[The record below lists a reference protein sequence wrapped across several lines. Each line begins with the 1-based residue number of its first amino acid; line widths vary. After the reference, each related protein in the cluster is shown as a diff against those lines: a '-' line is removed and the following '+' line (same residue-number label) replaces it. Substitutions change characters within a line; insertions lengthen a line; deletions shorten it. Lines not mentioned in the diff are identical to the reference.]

1 MSAGAAPAETA
12 GPLVQGTPG
21 NVDSAAID
29 VAADRVHGG
38 AS

>member
-1 MSAGAAPAETA
+1 MSAGVAPAEAA
-12 GPLVQGTPG
+12 GSEVQGTPG